1 MEFEAGVVLPDL
13 SGFTM
18 LLPSVSVG
26 NVGQLA
32 IDVVLATLKPTLITQ
47 VRIICQGSFL
57 RPNCLKSIQILH
69 PSLIPCAGAD
79 PLNVG
84 SPILTTAMQLYIH
97 PESKLVV
104 FQIRSGLLPGKGG
117 AFLTDLL
124 EWAKEV
130 KITKLVCLSSSHA
143 HERSD
148 VQLRGS
154 PLRFLASSTLDKEAS
169 VPEGF
174 IRLESKERFPGICSQ
189 EQPEAMFIPGG
200 GLAKRFLQGC
210 EEKEMQGLVLLKFCA
225 EGDNTQDA
233 IQVKQVLG
241 GLQLCTKVLG
251 GLQLC
256 LDGLQLCA

>member
-18 LLPSVSVG
+18 LVPSVSVG

-47 VRIICQGSFL
+47 VGILLRFL
-57 RPNCLKSIQILH
+57 RFLNRLQIIH
-69 PSLIPCAGAD
+69 PSLIPCCGAD

-84 SPILTTAMQLYIH
+84 SPVLTTAMQLYVH

-104 FQIRSGLLPGKGG
+104 LQIRSGILPGKGS

-124 EWAKEV
+124 EWAKEN
-130 KITKLVCLSSSHA
+130 KITRLVCLTSSHA

-148 VQLRGS
+148 IQLRGS
-154 PLRFLASSTLDKEAS
+154 PLRFLASSALDKDS
-169 VPEGF
+169 PVPEGF
-174 IRLESKERFPGICSQ
+174 TRLETKERFPGLCTE
-189 EQPEAMFIPGG
+189 EQPEAVFIPGG
-200 GLAKRFLQGC
+200 GLAKRFLIGC

-233 IQVKQVLG
+233 IQVKGSEVCQFLVPLG
-241 GLQLCTKVLG
+241 G
-251 GLQLC
+251 
-256 LDGLQLCA
+256 

>member
-13 SGFTM
+13 SGFTL

-32 IDVVLATLKPTLITQ
+32 IDVVLATLKPTLIT
-47 VRIICQGSFL
+47 
-57 RPNCLKSIQILH
+57 QILH

-97 PESKLVV
+97 PESKLAV

-130 KITKLVCLSSSHA
+130 KITRLVCLSSSHA

-169 VPEGF
+169 LPEGF
-174 IRLESKERFPGICSQ
+174 IRLETKERFPGLCNE
-189 EQPEAMFIPGG
+189 EQPEGLFIPGG

-233 IQVKQVLG
+233 IQVADY
-241 GLQLCTKVLG
+241 LQQYTAWRPSACSNYLVPPSWQHLFG
-251 GLQLC
+251 PPAPQEMFW
-256 LDGLQLCA
+256 

>member
-13 SGFTM
+13 SGFTL

-32 IDVVLATLKPTLITQ
+32 IDVVLATLKPTLVT
-47 VRIICQGSFL
+47 
-57 RPNCLKSIQILH
+57 QILH

-79 PLNVG
+79 PLKVG

-130 KITKLVCLSSSHA
+130 KITRLVCLTSSHA

-154 PLRFLASSTLDKEAS
+154 PLRFLASPSLAKEAP
-169 VPEGF
+169 VPESF
-174 IRLESKERFPGICSQ
+174 IRLETKERFPGLCSE
-189 EQPEAMFIPGG
+189 EQPEALFIPGG
-200 GLAKRFLQGC
+200 GLAKRFLLGC

-233 IQVKQVLG
+233 IQVADY
-241 GLQLCTKVLG
+241 LQQYTAWRPSTCSNYLVPPSWQHLFG
-251 GLQLC
+251 PPAPQEMFW
-256 LDGLQLCA
+256 

>member
-1 MEFEAGVVLPDL
+1 MHTVNFPDLKTMELEAGVVLPDL
-13 SGFTM
+13 SGFTL

-32 IDVVLATLKPTLITQ
+32 IDVVLATLKPTLLTQ
-47 VRIICQGSFL
+47 VGIICQGSFL
-57 RPNCLKSIQILH
+57 RSNFYIQILH
-69 PSLIPCAGAD
+69 PSLIPCVGAD
-79 PLNVG
+79 PLHVD

-97 PESKLVV
+97 PESKLAV

-130 KITKLVCLSSSHA
+130 KITRLVCLSSSHA

-154 PLRFLASSTLDKEAS
+154 PLRFLASPSLDKEAP

-174 IRLESKERFPGICSQ
+174 IRLETKERFPGLCSE
-189 EQPEAMFIPGG
+189 EQPEGLFIPGG
-200 GLAKRFLQGC
+200 GLAKRFLLGC

-233 IQVKQVLG
+233 IQVVNN
-241 GLQLCTKVLG
+241 
-251 GLQLC
+251 
-256 LDGLQLCA
+256 

>member
-13 SGFTM
+13 SGFTL

-47 VRIICQGSFL
+47 
-57 RPNCLKSIQILH
+57 ILH

-79 PLNVG
+79 PLKVG

-130 KITKLVCLSSSHA
+130 KITRLVCLTSSHA

-154 PLRFLASSTLDKEAS
+154 PLRFLASPSLAKEAP
-169 VPEGF
+169 VPESF
-174 IRLESKERFPGICSQ
+174 IRLETKERFPGLCSE
-189 EQPEAMFIPGG
+189 EQPEALFIPGG
-200 GLAKRFLQGC
+200 GLAKRFLLGC

-233 IQVKQVLG
+233 IQVADY
-241 GLQLCTKVLG
+241 LQQYTAWRPSNCSNYLVPPSWQHLFG
-251 GLQLC
+251 PPAPQEMFW
-256 LDGLQLCA
+256 

>member
-13 SGFTM
+13 SGFTL

-32 IDVVLATLKPTLITQ
+32 IDVVLATLKPTLVT
-47 VRIICQGSFL
+47 
-57 RPNCLKSIQILH
+57 QILH
-69 PSLIPCAGAD
+69 PSLIPCVGAD

-97 PESKLVV
+97 PESKLAV

-117 AFLTDLL
+117 AFLRDLL

-130 KITKLVCLSSSHA
+130 KITRLVCLTSSHA

-154 PLRFLASSTLDKEAS
+154 PLRFLASPSLAKEAP
-169 VPEGF
+169 VPESF
-174 IRLESKERFPGICSQ
+174 IRLETKERFPGLCSE
-189 EQPEAMFIPGG
+189 EQPEALFIPGG
-200 GLAKRFLQGC
+200 GLAKRFLLGC

-233 IQVKQVLG
+233 IQVADY
-241 GLQLCTKVLG
+241 LQQYTAWRPSTCSNYLVPPSWQHLFG
-251 GLQLC
+251 PPAPQEMFW
-256 LDGLQLCA
+256 

>member
-47 VRIICQGSFL
+47 II
-57 RPNCLKSIQILH
+57 H
-69 PSLIPCAGAD
+69 PSLIPCCGAD

-84 SPILTTAMQLYIH
+84 SPVLTTAMQLYVH

-104 FQIRSGLLPGKGG
+104 LQIRSGILPGKGS

-124 EWAKEV
+124 EWAKEN
-130 KITKLVCLSSSHA
+130 KITRLVCLTSSHA

-148 VQLRGS
+148 IQLRGS
-154 PLRFLASSTLDKEAS
+154 PLRFLASSALDKDS
-169 VPEGF
+169 PVPEGF
-174 IRLESKERFPGICSQ
+174 TRLETKERFPGLCTE
-189 EQPEAMFIPGG
+189 EQPEAVFIPGG
-200 GLAKRFLQGC
+200 GLAKRFLVGC

-233 IQVKQVLG
+233 IQVADY
-241 GLQLCTKVLG
+241 LQQYTAWRPPTCSNYLVPPSWQHLFG
-251 GLQLC
+251 PPAPQEMFW
-256 LDGLQLCA
+256 

>member
-13 SGFTM
+13 SGFTL

-32 IDVVLATLKPTLITQ
+32 IDVVLATLKPTLVT
-47 VRIICQGSFL
+47 
-57 RPNCLKSIQILH
+57 QILH
-69 PSLIPCAGAD
+69 PSLIPCVGAD

-130 KITKLVCLSSSHA
+130 KITRLVCLTSSHA

-154 PLRFLASSTLDKEAS
+154 PLRFLASPSLAKEAP
-169 VPEGF
+169 VPESF
-174 IRLESKERFPGICSQ
+174 IRLETKERFPGLCSE
-189 EQPEAMFIPGG
+189 EQPEALFIPGG
-200 GLAKRFLQGC
+200 GLAKRFLLGC

-233 IQVKQVLG
+233 IQVADY
-241 GLQLCTKVLG
+241 LQQYTAWRPSTCSNYLVPPSWQHLFG
-251 GLQLC
+251 PPAPQEMFW
-256 LDGLQLCA
+256 